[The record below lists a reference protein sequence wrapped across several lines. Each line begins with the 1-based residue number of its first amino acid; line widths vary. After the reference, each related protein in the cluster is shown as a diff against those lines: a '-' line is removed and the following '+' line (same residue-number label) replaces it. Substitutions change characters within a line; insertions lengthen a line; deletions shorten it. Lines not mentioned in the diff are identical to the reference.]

1 MFCWLHRRV
10 FEMLTEHLQLRSGHF
25 EISHLTVGVFLSDEK
40 SPIKEATRNFNIKE
54 LRSRALYERSALS
67 CAIFFFFY
75 MEGIGRS
82 NRLLLPSPF
91 FLLLALSE
99 IIIPSKFHPKPF

>member
-1 MFCWLHRRV
+1 MSSQFSVVRHRATEATAGSPTMFCWLHRRV

-67 CAIFFFFY
+67 CAIFFFSTWK
-75 MEGIGRS
+75 E
-82 NRLLLPSPF
+82 
-91 FLLLALSE
+91 
-99 IIIPSKFHPKPF
+99 